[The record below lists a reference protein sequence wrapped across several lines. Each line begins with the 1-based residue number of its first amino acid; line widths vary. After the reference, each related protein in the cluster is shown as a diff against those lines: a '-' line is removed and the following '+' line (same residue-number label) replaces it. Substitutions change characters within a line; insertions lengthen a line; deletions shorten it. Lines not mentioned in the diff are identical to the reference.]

1 MLRYI
6 LTIFAV
12 LAAFTACREE
22 GDSLSTTGKE
32 KGRLVL
38 GAISIEAEE
47 THTRAVTIPKPQSEE
62 VIIEIIDPDN
72 FVVESGNIDHYAN
85 GIELF
90 VAQYTLRAYY
100 GNKQTMGDSPYFEGT
115 VTFSVTEGATTQ
127 IGTITAK
134 LANAIIIPNIP
145 TSIVDHFI
153 GVPTFYVSK
162 EGEEKRAVTN
172 GQALYVLPEE
182 YTLSLEGTN
191 KAGIE
196 VEQIIT
202 NLNAQAQMVYNINCD
217 LTLPNLTLPDQ
228 QAGAWAKRLYIT
240 PATATDKNGNKID
253 TPKGI
258 VYEAITLNGNW
269 DNSLKSEFDENNNI
283 MIKGLT
289 PQTSYQVRARL
300 ADATFSKIANITT
313 ETCSSIPNGNME
325 EWSEEERG
333 YYYKL
338 GSGALKLHTFY
349 PWTNNTFWNT
359 NNDFTTR
366 HRDATMAAFSTVYY
380 YNSFPAV
387 SYTPDCHGGSK
398 AAELRNTAAGRG
410 NTDSSKSSYAF
421 NNVPGELFIGNIT
434 VTTNGSAASPSN
446 DYYTIEQ
453 GKAFDAR
460 PIKLRFWHK
469 YIPYNQ
475 DTWKVLINIYDAN
488 KQVITSKEYTSNIEV
503 KDKYEEITIPIDYG
517 TMLFTPCK
525 YIYIKFSSSIYSGN
539 ELPYT
544 SKDVTTYFKDSPRTI
559 KTLSGSQLFIDDIEL
574 IYE

>member
-47 THTRAVTIPKPQSEE
+47 THTRAVTIPKPQPEE

-145 TSIVDHFI
+145 TNIVDHFI

-172 GQALYVLPEE
+172 GQALYVLPGE

-191 KAGIE
+191 KAGIK

-258 VYEAITLNGNW
+258 VYQLMLATSSDWNTAITKKDNGNQG
-269 DNSLKSEFDENNNI
+269 DIVFTN
-283 MIKGLT
+283 LT
-289 PQTSYQVRARL
+289 PNTKYKVRAQL
-300 ADATFSKIANITT
+300 GEEKATNFVEFTT
-313 ETCSSIPNGNME
+313 ETCDIIPNGSLDDFCITDGKDGKYNDRGAVYQFWASNGE
-325 EWSEEERG
+325 SWWS
-333 YYYKL
+333 
-338 GSGALKLHTFY
+338 
-349 PWTNNTFWNT
+349 TNNE
-359 NNDFTTR
+359 TTC
-366 HRDATMAAFSTVYY
+366 
-380 YNSFPAV
+380 
-387 SYTPDCHGGSK
+387 PDCGLYNRSHSSRSGTRPTTIDNRN
-398 AAELRNTAAGRG
+398 AAQIMT
-410 NTDSSKSSYAF
+410 
-421 NNVPGELFIGNIT
+421 IGYGYNGAIGIPNAPKNT
-434 VTTNGSAASPSN
+434 VTGFLNINKHEFHS
-446 DYYTIEQ
+446 
-453 GKAFDAR
+453 R
-460 PIKLRFWHK
+460 PNKLNFFYK
-469 YIPYNQ
+469 YIPHNN
-475 DTWKVLINIYDAN
+475 DEPEISITIYDN
-488 KQVITSKEYTSNIEV
+488 QQQPITQTNILKAPFQSSYTETSLNIE
-503 KDKYEEITIPIDYG
+503 
-517 TMLFTPCK
+517 
-525 YIYIKFSSSIYSGN
+525 YIQYRTKAAYIEIKFISG
-539 ELPYT
+539 
-544 SKDVTTYFKDSPRTI
+544 SKHTEVYKRDNADKDDAMPAFI
-559 KTLSGSQLFIDDIEL
+559 GSQLFIDDIEL